1 MAELKEIFD
10 MVTNKTEPDL
20 DAWQQQERR
29 QRRRGTGRRAAA
41 FAVAAAVLAIAI
53 VAIAALRDAP
63 ANQPAASTTPP
74 PLVGVTGL
82 VAYDAASGA
91 RSPSVQNVAS
101 FGAAISQD
109 GQSIAFLRSVQGH
122 DEIFVSAIDGTGA
135 KQVTGLRGQPGCA
148 CGSFDPTWSP
158 DGTQIAVSGTND
170 VGKRAIYVLH
180 RTTGTVR
187 RLTRETGT
195 SFEMTPAW
203 SPDGTQIA
211 YARGDVQATPA
222 GSGAVE
228 VSALRPDGGQHQ
240 VVIEAPGAT
249 EPTWSPDGQLAYT
262 AAVNGGTALF
272 VTNLDG
278 TAARRL
284 TDGTGDAA
292 AAWSPDGTQIAFVRG
307 NEIALLTVASGEVR
321 TLGTGG
327 DPAWSPDGTTIYAWQ
342 TS

>member
-41 FAVAAAVLAIAI
+41 FAVAAAVLATAI

-74 PLVGVTGL
+74 LVGVTGL
-82 VAYDAASGA
+82 VAYDAASGTV
-91 RSPSVQNVAS
+91 SPSVQDVAS
-101 FGAAISQD
+101 FGAAVSQD
-109 GQSIAFLRSVQGH
+109 GQSIAFLRSVKGH
-122 DEIFVSAIDGTGA
+122 DEIFVSAIDGTGV
-135 KQVTGLRGQPGCA
+135 KQVTGLPGQPGCA

-158 DGTQIAVSGTND
+158 DGTQIAFSGTND
-170 VGKRAIYVLH
+170 VGKRAIYVLD
-180 RTTGTVR
+180 RATGTVR
-187 RLTRETGT
+187 QLTHETGT

-222 GSGAVE
+222 GSGAII
-228 VSALRPDGGQHQ
+228 VSAPRPDGGQDQ
-240 VVIEAPGAT
+240 VVIEAAGAT

-292 AAWSPDGTQIAFVRG
+292 AAWSPDGTRIAFVRG
-307 NEIALLTVASGEVR
+307 NEIAVLTVASGEVR

-327 DPAWSPDGTTIYAWQ
+327 DPAWSPDGATIYAWQ
-342 TS
+342 AG